1 MTSKEVCRTGAGN
14 FCLEASQLPH
24 NPAAPDSLRPQPS
37 RKTTIRG
44 AEHPR
49 ARGRRPVCTGES
61 WAPLI

>member
-14 FCLEASQLPH
+14 FWLEPSQLPH
-24 NPAAPDSLRPQPS
+24 NPAALDSPCLQPS
-37 RKTTIRG
+37 HKTTVRG

-49 ARGRRPVCTGES
+49 AQGRRPVCTGES